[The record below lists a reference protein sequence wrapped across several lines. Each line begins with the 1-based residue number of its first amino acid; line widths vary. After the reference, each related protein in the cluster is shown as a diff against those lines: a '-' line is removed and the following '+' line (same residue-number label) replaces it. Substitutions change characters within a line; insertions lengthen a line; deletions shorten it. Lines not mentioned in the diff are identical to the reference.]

1 MDEILPKNLQDQQT
15 TMLQIAHLTRD
26 VITVWQQFHQT
37 GYENVFASLMATL
50 KNFEFSVQHS
60 TIHSQLTQKIIAELR
75 QLKAIYATLDKSL
88 LEPIDAL
95 MFNLEQEAIKQFG
108 ERNQL
113 LETSGFIEQP
123 IYVLCQTEALVE
135 KLSSHLVYLARRV
148 IAFDSAEVLLQAS
161 TKELPVAVVLIV
173 DAKLSTTDLDALNE
187 FHKENK
193 QLPIFMLSFEPNRDV
208 AFRLEVVRRQYTG
221 FFSGISDESYFLSSL
236 ERYVHNRKSTAYRIL
251 IIDDSRAQALLLQ
264 RMLEDH
270 TQFKVDTTNE
280 PYEALNKLADFKPDV
295 ILLDMQMPECFGYE
309 LASVIR
315 QSCRYT
321 GTQILYMSAEEELDK
336 RILTLTEDADGFIV
350 KPVKAH
356 HLQKQIMCKALRGRN
371 IMRQLSKDAYT
382 QLDNREYFIFA
393 AEDQIRQATL
403 GLYTLSF
410 AVLGID
416 HLRYFNQRYG
426 YSAGDQLLKGFVL
439 FLKQN
444 LTEVTIGRYSGN
456 KIVLIFKQ
464 KTSVEVKAILDTL
477 LKAYS
482 ILVYDLAN
490 EKVFAS
496 FSAAIVAWQEGYEV
510 QEVITKAAQAISRT
524 AKLSYAQ
531 IDIIE

>member
-1 MDEILPKNLQDQQT
+1 MDDILPKNAQDQQI

-37 GYENVFASLMATL
+37 GYESVFASLMATL
-50 KNFEFSVQHS
+50 NNFELSAQHS
-60 TIHSQLTQKIIAELR
+60 AVHSQLTQKIIAELR

-123 IYVLCQTEALVE
+123 IYVLCKTEALVE
-135 KLSSHLVYLARRV
+135 TLRSHLVYLARRV
-148 IAFDSAEVLLQAS
+148 IAFESSQALLEES
-161 TKELPVAVVLIV
+161 VNELPVALVLIV
-173 DAKLSTTDLDALNE
+173 DGQLDKADLDALDA

-193 QLPIFMLSFEPNRDV
+193 QLPVFMLSFESNRDV
-208 AFRLEVVRRQYTG
+208 EFRLEVVRREYTG

-236 ERYVHNRKSTAYRIL
+236 ERRVQNRKITPYRIL

-264 RMLEDH
+264 RMLEDNP
-270 TQFKVDTTNE
+270 QFRVDTTNE
-280 PYEALNKLADFKPDV
+280 PYDALNKLADFKPDV

-321 GTQILYMSAEEELDK
+321 GTQILYMSAEEELEK

-350 KPVKAH
+350 KPAKAH
-356 HLQKQIMCKALRGRN
+356 HLQKQIMCKALRGRS

-393 AEDQIRQATL
+393 AEDQIRQATV
-403 GLYTLSF
+403 GGYALSF

-416 HLRYFNQRYG
+416 HLRYLNQRYG
-426 YSAGDQLLKGFVL
+426 YAAGDQLLKGFVL
-439 FLKQN
+439 FLKQH
-444 LTEVTIGRYSGN
+444 LTEVSIGRYSGN
-456 KIVLIFKQ
+456 KIVLIFKH
-464 KTSVEVKAILDTL
+464 KTPAETKNILDAL
-477 LKAYS
+477 LKEYS
-482 ILVYDLAN
+482 MLVYDLAS

-496 FSAAIVAWQEGYEV
+496 FSAAIMAWKEGCEV
-510 QEVITKAAQAISRT
+510 QEIITKAAQMISRA

-531 IDIIE
+531 VDIIE